1 MSRTDRLHTTET
13 NHMTTSTRK
22 APQTMGASRDYT
34 AANDQRWGQTATL
47 VEDRGVSTRSESPRR
62 RGGRAR
68 SLRFERGMTTAPQR
82 TERLSAEDGG
92 AKTAL
97 LSSRTSPAPRVRKGR
112 PQRVGS
118 QQVLTHR
125 GRRIGTV
132 QRVSPF
138 AKTSFYALALLLGG
152 VFIAMGLSGLS
163 TAQTFKIQQ
172 LSVQENTLDNQLETL
187 NRDLEDVRSSADVAR
202 RAAEDSMGVPAQAG
216 IVEVQENGDIAE
228 RRPAEPETDS
238 IIDVNGAPVRPGQAS
253 SDPNETEDV
262 NGNLNAVPQG
272 TQSVQAPQGQ
282 QAYQAPYAAR
292 RTN

>member
-1 MSRTDRLHTTET
+1 
-13 NHMTTSTRK
+13 
-22 APQTMGASRDYT
+22 
-34 AANDQRWGQTATL
+34 
-47 VEDRGVSTRSESPRR
+47 
-62 RGGRAR
+62 
-68 SLRFERGMTTAPQR
+68 
-82 TERLSAEDGG
+82 
-92 AKTAL
+92 
-97 LSSRTSPAPRVRKGR
+97 
-112 PQRVGS
+112 
-118 QQVLTHR
+118 
-125 GRRIGTV
+125 
-132 QRVSPF
+132 
-138 AKTSFYALALLLGG
+138 
-152 VFIAMGLSGLS
+152 MGLSGLS